1 MDDSFKSWQR
11 AVAENKLEPEQ
22 FAVLQRMV
30 NDGEAESI
38 EAAAVNSANFFIG
51 DIPPLKRTRIQP
63 RKGTWIGVAR

>member
-38 EAAAVNSANFFIG
+38 EAAAAQL
-51 DIPPLKRTRIQP
+51 DWQD
-63 RKGTWIGVAR
+63 GVINPDEHMYGF